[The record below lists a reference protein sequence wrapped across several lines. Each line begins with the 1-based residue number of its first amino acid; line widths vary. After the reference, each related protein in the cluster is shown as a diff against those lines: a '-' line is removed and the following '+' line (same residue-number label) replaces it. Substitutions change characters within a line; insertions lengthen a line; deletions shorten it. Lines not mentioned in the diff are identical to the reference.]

1 MSSENISEANYSAD
15 NIQVLEGLEAVR
27 KRPAMYIGDVGVRG
41 LHHLAFEVVDN
52 SIDEAMAGFCDRIEV
67 TIHKDNS
74 VSVRDNGRGIPVA
87 IHAKEGVSA
96 LQVVMTTLHA
106 GGKFDKNTY
115 KVSGGLHGVGVSC
128 VNALSNRLVAEVKRG
143 GHLWR
148 QEYERGK
155 PLAPTEEIRPL
166 EADEESGTFVHYWPD
181 DSIFQVL
188 EYRMDTLADRLREL
202 AFLNKDVRISI
213 RDLRE
218 DDPELN
224 LEEFHYEGGIVEF
237 VEFLDEARTPVNQE
251 VIYI

>member
-1 MSSENISEANYSAD
+1 
-15 NIQVLEGLEAVR
+15 
-27 KRPAMYIGDVGVRG
+27 
-41 LHHLAFEVVDN
+41 
-52 SIDEAMAGFCDRIEV
+52 
-67 TIHKDNS
+67 
-74 VSVRDNGRGIPVA
+74 
-87 IHAKEGVSA
+87 
-96 LQVVMTTLHA
+96 
-106 GGKFDKNTY
+106 
-115 KVSGGLHGVGVSC
+115 
-128 VNALSNRLVAEVKRG
+128 
-143 GHLWR
+143 
-148 QEYERGK
+148 
-155 PLAPTEEIRPL
+155 L

-251 VIYI
+251 VIYIDDLSGPVPVEVAMRYCDAYNENVLSFVNNIN